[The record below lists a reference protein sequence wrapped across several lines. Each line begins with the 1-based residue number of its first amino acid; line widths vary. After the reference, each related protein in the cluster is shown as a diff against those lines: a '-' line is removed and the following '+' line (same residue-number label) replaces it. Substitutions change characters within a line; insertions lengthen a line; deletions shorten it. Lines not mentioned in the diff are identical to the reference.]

1 MLCSM
6 NTKLLADTTLNET
19 TGCREWNKYRLPNG
33 YGRTRHLGKNI
44 LAHRFAWIIEHPE
57 DTAKI
62 IGNPRILVCHK
73 CDNPPC
79 CNPNHLFLGSHQD
92 NTRDC
97 IAKGRMNIHPAQSAA
112 RFQRIRKLTHEQVDA
127 IRAGIGLNR
136 EIAAKFGVS
145 EAYVSMIKRGISKNA
160 PRRES

>member
-1 MLCSM
+1 
-6 NTKLLADTTLNET
+6 
-19 TGCREWNKYRLPNG
+19 
-33 YGRTRHLGKNI
+33 
-44 LAHRFAWIIEHPE
+44 
-57 DTAKI
+57 
-62 IGNPRILVCHK
+62 
-73 CDNPPC
+73 
-79 CNPNHLFLGSHQD
+79 
-92 NTRDC
+92 
-97 IAKGRMNIHPAQSAA
+97 MNIHPAQSAA